1 METVEKILNVK
12 PKGGATW
19 EGIAAG
25 TKQKRTFGGQVV
37 GQSLAAAIAALR
49 EGRESGGGKVVDSLH
64 GYFVSG
70 GEAAQAMS
78 VEVTPVRRGRSYT
91 NLAVRAAQAERTL
104 FVGHVNFRRPGDPGP
119 NHSVPMPQVP
129 PPEGLSDGREY
140 LPQKN
145 LLLFAEWEDWD
156 FRMVENHAEDGY
168 GHQRLWF
175 RASRRMPDD
184 PDFHAAALAYMSDM
198 TILYGAMAP
207 HRNHLVQMASL
218 DHAIWFHHQARVD
231 QWLLYDQVSPSASEG
246 RALCTGRIYTQEGQL
261 VASVAQEGLTRTLRD
276 Q

>member
-1 METVEKILNVK
+1 MESVEKILGVT
-12 PKGGATW
+12 PTEPGVW
-19 EGIAAG
+19 EGIASG
-25 TKQKRTFGGQVV
+25 TRQKRTFGGQVV
-37 GQSLAAAIAALR
+37 GQALAAATAALG
-49 EGRESGGGKVVDSLH
+49 ETGDGEKVVDSLH

-70 GEAAQAMS
+70 GDAAQAMQ

-91 NLAVRAAQAERTL
+91 NLAVRAAQGERTL
-104 FVGHVNFRRPGDPGP
+104 FVGNVNFRRPGDPGP
-119 NHSVPMPQVP
+119 VHSAPMPQVP

-145 LLLFAEWEDWD
+145 LLLFSEWEDWE
-156 FRMVENHAEDGY
+156 FRMIENHAAEGY

-175 RASRRMPDD
+175 KASRPLPED
-184 PDFHAAALAYMSDM
+184 PAFQAAALAYMSDM

-207 HRNHLVQMASL
+207 HRNHPVQMASL
-218 DHAIWFHHQARVD
+218 DHALWFHHPVRVD

-261 VASVAQEGLTRTLRD
+261 VASVAQEGLTRTLRA
-276 Q
+276 

>member
-1 METVEKILNVK
+1 MESVEKILSVAHL
-12 PKGGATW
+12 GGQTW

-25 TKQKRTFGGQVV
+25 TRQRRTFGGQVV
-37 GQSLAAAIAALR
+37 GQSLAAAVAAAEDLG
-49 EGRESGGGKVVDSLH
+49 EGKVVDSLH

-70 GEAAQAMS
+70 GDAARGMTVDAI
-78 VEVTPVRRGRSYT
+78 PVRRGRSYS
-91 NLAVRAAQAERTL
+91 NFSVRAAQGEATL
-104 FVGHVNFRRPGDPGP
+104 FVGNVSFRRPGDPGP
-119 NHSVPMPQVP
+119 EHSVSMPQVP

-145 LLLFAEWEDWD
+145 LLLFSEWEDWE
-156 FRMVENHAEDGY
+156 FRMVENHAEGGY

-175 RASRRMPDD
+175 RASRRLPDD
-184 PDFHAAALAYMSDM
+184 PVFHTLALAYMSDM

-207 HRNHLVQMASL
+207 HRGHPVQMASL
-218 DHAIWFHHQARVD
+218 DHAVWFHRPARVD

-246 RALCTGRIYTQEGQL
+246 RALCTGRIYAQDGTL
-261 VASVAQEGLTRTLRD
+261 VATVAQEGLTRTLKE